1 MEKQNKAKQEQRR
14 LIRPGHIFLLG
25 GMFYLI
31 CIIISPFM
39 KKHPRIVTVEPGEIV
54 SNTDYTGI
62 ILREEQLETAPRSGY
77 PVYYL
82 QEGKRAAVGNR
93 IYALTSTD
101 VTPLLQSSLSGN
113 NALDADS
120 IHEIKNR
127 LSAYRKNYDRDQFIQ
142 NYAAQENI
150 QSLLSS
156 YASLSLLVNLD
167 SEMKKQGIELT
178 DVSSPIAGVIS
189 FHVDAYSAKALTEAD
204 ISAGLFEQSAEKQ
217 DSAMQGSKGQ
227 NSYVNAG
234 DVVYR
239 IVPSEEWKVVFP
251 LGPKETRENTK
262 SLRVNFI
269 GSNISMTGDYHE
281 IQDKDENSKQR
292 YGVLTFQ
299 RYMIHF
305 LEDRFVSFRIVE
317 GSKDGLKVQKSA
329 LAKKKFYAIPIA
341 YLTRGGANNGNVV
354 HRLKLE
360 NGEEQASDVPVT
372 VVDRDDDYFYVS
384 MDESASLQNGDWI
397 INDARDAKFQVGETG
412 ELTGV
417 YSVTAGVAEF
427 RIVKIIE
434 ENDEY
439 AIVHRDIN
447 GSISPYDRI
456 LLNGSEG
463 HDGELIY

>member
-1 MEKQNKAKQEQRR
+1 MENQKKATQGRAR
-14 LIRPGHIFLLG
+14 TIRPEHVFLLC
-25 GMFYLI
+25 GMIYLVF
-31 CIIISPFM
+31 IIIAPFM

-62 ILREEQLETAPRSGY
+62 ILRDEQLETAPRSGY

-127 LSAYRKNYDRDQFIQ
+127 LSAYRKSYDRDQFIQ
-142 NYAAQENI
+142 NYAAQDNI

-167 SEMKKQGIELT
+167 AEMQKQGIELT
-178 DVSSPIAGVIS
+178 DVSSPLSGVIS
-189 FHVDAYSAKALTEAD
+189 FHVDPYSIKGLTEDD
-204 ISAGLFEQSAEKQ
+204 ISASLFEQSAAKQ
-217 DSAMQGSKGQ
+217 DGEVQGSKGQ
-227 NSYVNAG
+227 NAYVNAG

-239 IVPSEEWKVVFP
+239 IVPSEEWKVIFP
-251 LGPKETRENTK
+251 LGEKESREGTK

-269 GSNISMTGDYHE
+269 GSNISMSGSYHE
-281 IQDKDENSKQR
+281 ISDKDESSKQR

-317 GSKDGLKVQKSA
+317 GSKDGLKVQRTA
-329 LAKKKFYAIPIA
+329 LTKKKFYAIPLL
-341 YLTRGGANNGNVV
+341 YLTRGGANNGYVV
-354 HRLKLE
+354 HRLKIE
-360 NGEEQASDVPVT
+360 NGQEQASDVPVS
-372 VVDRDDDYFYVS
+372 VIDRDDDFFYIS
-384 MDESASLQNGDWI
+384 MDEGSGLQAGDQL
-397 INDARDAKFQVGETG
+397 INDARDQKFEVGETG
-412 ELTGV
+412 EIIGV

-427 RIVKIIE
+427 RKVKIIE

-439 AIVHRDIN
+439 AIVHRDIS

-463 HDGELIY
+463 RDGELIY